1 MHPQNGARAILVGDL
16 NVAPLE
22 HDVWSHKQLLRVVSH
37 TPIECEKLNAVRDA
51 GQWVDVMRAFVPEP
65 AKLYTWWSYRAADW
79 QAADRGR
86 RLDHIWV
93 SPSIAAARVE
103 HGDRQAGP
111 RLEPAVGP
119 RAGDGDD
126 RDVSKR
132 QAAQGGSTC
141 IENERRARLLWPFSR
156 MYVLAAP
163 RPAAPVVVIF

>member
-1 MHPQNGARAILVGDL
+1 MRECATLRPAPSERAILVGDL

-51 GQWVDVMRAFVPEP
+51 GAWVDIMRAFVPEP

-93 SPSIAAARVE
+93 SPAIAAKVSSMAIA
-103 HGDRQAGP
+103 RQARGWSQP
-111 RLEPAVGP
+111 SDHVPVTATLE
-119 RAGDGDD
+119 
-126 RDVSKR
+126 
-132 QAAQGGSTC
+132 
-141 IENERRARLLWPFSR
+141 L
-156 MYVLAAP
+156 
-163 RPAAPVVVIF
+163 